1 MTMMKIKTIAA
12 GLDCTNTA
20 IALQDSFVAEA
31 DEFSDENYND
41 MIDNWICIED
51 EDEIV
56 NAICED
62 EMEELESNA
71 KPVDDDDAE
80 DDDEPNPQPTEVD
93 DDESNFVSYTEAV
106 EVLGKLQRSAPKLGV
121 NEAATVHLDRFLKAL
136 HAGNAKKARRDTTL
150 HAYFA
155 KK

>member
-1 MTMMKIKTIAA
+1 
-12 GLDCTNTA
+12 
-20 IALQDSFVAEA
+20 VAEA
-31 DEFSDENYND
+31 DQLSEENYND
-41 MIDNWICIED
+41 DLIDNWICIED

-71 KPVDDDDAE
+71 KPAAADDAE
-80 DDDEPNPQPTEVD
+80 DDDEPNPQPMEID
-93 DDESNFVSYTEAV
+93 DDESKFVSYVEAV
-106 EVLGKLQRSAPKLGV
+106 EFLGKLQQRAPKLGV

-136 HAGNAKKARRDTTL
+136 HAGNAKKARRHTTL